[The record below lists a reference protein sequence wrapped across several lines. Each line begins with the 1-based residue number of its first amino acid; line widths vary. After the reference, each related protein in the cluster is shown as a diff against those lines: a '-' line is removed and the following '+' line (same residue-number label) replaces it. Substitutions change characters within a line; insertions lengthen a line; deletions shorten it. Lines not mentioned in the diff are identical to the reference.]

1 MTYRNLVNTA
11 KTIRPG
17 MPVVDAIRVLGK
29 PDRNA
34 EDVISY
40 DLTRFEGFPGGSSP
54 PGERV
59 YFAVELEV
67 AKDRVKQVQFAWID
81 TKDQAAPQ

>member
-1 MTYRNLVNTA
+1 MNYRNLVDTA
-11 KTIRPG
+11 KAIRPG
-17 MPVVDAIRVLGK
+17 MSLVDAIRVLGK

-40 DLTRFEGFPGGSSP
+40 DLTRLEGFPSSSSP
-54 PGERV
+54 PSEKV